1 MYYVTKLQGNPLFK
15 ITLNETPCLQPVLQT
30 VNGLVLL
37 RMGLKTQSN
46 VKTASTIRVTS

>member
-15 ITLNETPCLQPVLQT
+15 ITLNETPCLQPVLLT
-30 VNGLVLL
+30 VNGLV

-46 VKTASTIRVTS
+46 VKTVSAIRVTS